1 MSFTTFVLIPGAGGD
16 AWYWHLV
23 TPVLER
29 HGYEAI
35 PVQLPAADNT
45 ARLSDYARAVVAA
58 IGHRDPASVVLV
70 AQSLGGFVGA
80 MVCERLP
87 IGMLVFVNAMIPR
100 PGETP
105 GEWFAAT
112 RQAQAKRAHD
122 IAEGRVPG
130 AAFDPLVE
138 FFHDVPQAVIDAAW
152 SRGEPVQSDT
162 VFSSP
167 GPTKP
172 CPDTPTRVVISRQ
185 DRFFPVEFQRLVAR
199 DRLAIQADDVPGG
212 HLVALSQ
219 PDALAMRLLS
229 YVGAA

>member
-23 TPVLER
+23 VPLLER

-35 PVQLPAADNT
+35 AVQLPAADK
-45 ARLSDYARAVVAA
+45 AAGLSEYARAVVTA
-58 IGHRDPASVVLV
+58 IGHRDPAKVVLV
-70 AQSLGGFVGA
+70 AQSLGGFVGPL
-80 MVCERLP
+80 VCEELP
-87 IGMLVFVNAMIPR
+87 IGMLVFVNAMIPK

-105 GEWFAAT
+105 GEWFAT
-112 RQAQAKRAHD
+112 TKQAEAKRAHD
-122 IAEGRVPG
+122 MAEGREPG
-130 AAFDPLVE
+130 APFDPLVE

-172 CPDTPTRVVISRQ
+172 WPDTPTRVVIAKE
-185 DRFFPVEFQRLVAR
+185 DRFFPVDFQRVVAR
-199 DRLAIQADDVPGG
+199 DRLGIRADEIPGG

-219 PDALAMRLLS
+219 PDALVMRLLS
-229 YVGAA
+229 YVGAT